1 MENHVM
7 PDWQPQ
13 CPQFFLSKEASFPPK
28 TLFSLLNVK
37 AVLPLHLV
45 N

>member
-1 MENHVM
+1 M
-7 PDWQPQ
+7 PDWQSQ
-13 CPQFFLSKEASFPPK
+13 CPQFLLHKEAILPPK

-37 AVLPLHLV
+37 EMLPFHLV